1 MGGGGGGDDAAP
13 AASTPATTSSDA
25 PAVAAASAPAVA
37 PAEVVPATPD
47 PVPPWVE
54 ASEKR
59 KKIPAWAVP
68 VLALLPLWAVIYA
81 VTLDTPTPTELGPL
95 QAGAEVYVDKGCAGC
110 HGATGGGTGAIPALV
125 GEDGVKNV
133 FPSPADQ
140 VTWVALGTAGYR
152 AAGLDVY
159 GTEGTK
165 TVGAAGAMPTHLDSL
180 TATEL
185 MDVVL
190 HERVTLDGEEFDIEV
205 WKDGFEETL
214 AELLPADKVAEY
226 VEVLEEWEA
235 TPPVG

>member
-13 AASTPATTSSDA
+13 AAATPATTASEAPAAAAAA
-25 PAVAAASAPAVA
+25 PAVPA
-37 PAEVVPATPD
+37 AEVVPATPD

-54 ASEKR
+54 AAETR

-95 QAGAEVYVDKGCAGC
+95 EAGAEVYGTSCSTC
-110 HGATGGGTGAIPALV
+110 HGATGGGVGAAPALT
-125 GEDGVKNV
+125 GDEGVRAV

-159 GTEGTK
+159 GTDGVK
-165 TVGAAGAMPTHLDSL
+165 PVGAAGLMPAWGDSL
-180 TATEL
+180 TANQL

-214 AELLPADKVAEY
+214 AELLPAEKVAEY
-226 VEVLEEWEA
+226 VAVLEEWEA
-235 TPPVG
+235 DPPVG

>member
-1 MGGGGGGDDAAP
+1 MGGGGGGDAAP
-13 AASTPATTSSDA
+13 AAATPATTASDA
-25 PAVAAASAPAVA
+25 PAAAAAPTPAVA
-37 PAEVVPATPD
+37 AAEVVPATPD

-54 ASEKR
+54 AAETR

-95 QAGAEVYVDKGCAGC
+95 EAGAEVYATCAGC
-110 HGATGGGTGAIPALV
+110 HGATGGGSGNNPALT
-125 GEDGVKNV
+125 GDEGVVAV
-133 FPSPADQ
+133 FPRPADQ

-152 AAGLDVY
+152 AAGLDTY
-159 GTEGTK
+159 GTDGAK
-165 TVGAAGAMPTHLDSL
+165 TVGSSGTMPPWLDSL
-180 TATEL
+180 SATEL

-226 VEVLEEWEA
+226 VAVLEEWEA
-235 TPPVG
+235 SPPVG